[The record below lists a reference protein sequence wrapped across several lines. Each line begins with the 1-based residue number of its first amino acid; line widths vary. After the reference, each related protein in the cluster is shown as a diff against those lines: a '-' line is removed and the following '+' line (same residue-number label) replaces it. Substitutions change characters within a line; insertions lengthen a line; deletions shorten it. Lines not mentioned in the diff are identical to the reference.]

1 MTRGEETTCS
11 LVTGAKMELILCTRC
26 TEVCSFYT
34 AQVNET
40 ILILF
45 FADTGQSERKPEGNI
60 QFAVTKFIEFPIAE
74 MILIV
79 I

>member
-1 MTRGEETTCS
+1 M
-11 LVTGAKMELILCTRC
+11 
-26 TEVCSFYT
+26 
-34 AQVNET
+34 QVNET